1 MPDYPFKLASRKYK
15 KEDTIIN
22 INGNLIGE
30 GYVCLIAGPCTVE
43 TREQTF
49 EVAEGV
55 EQLGLKFF
63 RGGLFKG
70 RTSPYGFQGLKDK
83 GFEIFKEI
91 KNALGL
97 VIVSEVT
104 SSSYIPQMM
113 ECVDILQIGSR
124 NMQNYE
130 FLKEVARTKKPILL
144 KRHFSANIEELLLA
158 AEFILLEGNEQ
169 VILCERGIKTFEPM
183 TRNTF
188 DINAIPLLK
197 ELTHLPVIADPS
209 HGTGIR
215 SIVNSVGKAAIMAG
229 ADGLIVEVH
238 NNPDQALCD
247 GFQSI
252 TLKMLSE
259 LLKDTK
265 AICDLLGKKFN

>member
-1 MPDYPFKLASRKYK
+1 MQDFPFKLASRKHK
-15 KEDTIIN
+15 KEDTVIN
-22 INGNLIGE
+22 INGNFIGE
-30 GYVCLIAGPCTVE
+30 GHICIMAGPCTVE
-43 TREQTF
+43 TSEQTL
-49 EVAEGV
+49 AIANGV
-55 EQLGLKFF
+55 KNLGLNMF

-70 RTSPYGFQGLKDK
+70 RTSPYNFQGMGTEGFQ
-83 GFEIFKEI
+83 IFMEI
-91 KNALGL
+91 KKSLDL
-97 VIVSEVT
+97 TIVSEVT
-104 SSSYIPQMM
+104 AASQIPQMM
-113 ECVDILQIGSR
+113 EYVDIFQIGSR

-130 FLKEVARTKKPILL
+130 FLREVARIGKPILL

-158 AEFILLEGNEQ
+158 AEYILLEGNEQ
-169 VILCERGIKTFEPM
+169 VMLCERGIKTFEPM

-197 ELTHLPVIADPS
+197 EITHLPVIADPS

-215 SIVNSVGKAAIMAG
+215 SIVNPVGKAALVAG

-252 TLKMLSE
+252 TLEMLNE
-259 LLKDTK
+259 LLTETK
-265 AICDLLGKKFN
+265 AICNLLGKKFN

>member
-1 MPDYPFKLASRKYK
+1 MQDFSFKLASRKHK
-15 KEDTIIN
+15 KEDTVIN
-22 INGNLIGE
+22 INGNFIGE
-30 GYVCLIAGPCTVE
+30 GHVCIMAGPCTVE
-43 TREQTF
+43 NREQTLAI
-49 EVAEGV
+49 AEGV
-55 EQLGLKFF
+55 KNLGLTVF

-70 RTSPYGFQGLKDK
+70 RTSPYNFKGMGAEGFQ
-83 GFEIFKEI
+83 IFMEI
-91 KNALGL
+91 KKSLGL
-97 VIVSEVT
+97 IIVSEVT
-104 SSSYIPQMM
+104 ASSQIPQMI
-113 ECVDILQIGSR
+113 EYVDILQIGSR

-130 FLKEVARTKKPILL
+130 FLREVARTGKPILL

-158 AEFILLEGNEQ
+158 AEYILLEGNEQ
-169 VILCERGIKTFEPM
+169 VMLCERGIKTFEPM

-197 ELTHLPVIADPS
+197 EITHLPIIADPS

-215 SIVNSVGKAAIMAG
+215 SIVNPVGKAALMAG

-252 TLKMLSE
+252 TLEMLSE
-259 LLKDTK
+259 LLTETK
-265 AICDLLGKKFN
+265 AICNLLGKKFN

>member
-43 TREQTF
+43 TRKQTF

-55 EQLGLKFF
+55 KQLGLKFF

-70 RTSPYGFQGLKDK
+70 RTSPYNFQGIKED
-83 GFEIFKEI
+83 GFKIFEEI
-91 KNALGL
+91 KKSLGL
-97 VIVSEVT
+97 VVVSEIT
-104 SSSYIPQMM
+104 STSQIPQMM
-113 ECVDILQIGSR
+113 GCVDILQIGAR

-158 AEFILLEGNEQ
+158 AEYILLEGNEKI
-169 VILCERGIKTFEPM
+169 ILCERGIKTFEPM

-209 HGTGIR
+209 HGTGVR
-215 SIVNSVGKAAIMAG
+215 SIVNPVGKAAIMAG
-229 ADGLIVEVH
+229 ADGLIVEAH

>member
-97 VIVSEVT
+97 VIVSEVN

-158 AEFILLEGNEQ
+158 AEYILLEGNEQ

-247 GFQSI
+247 GFKSI
-252 TLKMLSE
+252 TLNMLSE

>member
-1 MPDYPFKLASRKYK
+1 MKDFSFKLASRKYK
-15 KEDTIIN
+15 REDTVIN
-22 INGNLIGE
+22 VNGNLIGE
-30 GYVCLIAGPCTVE
+30 GYVCIMAGPCTVE

-49 EVAEGV
+49 TVADGV
-55 EQLGLKFF
+55 KNLGLNLF
-63 RGGLFKG
+63 RGGIFKG
-70 RTSPYGFQGLKDK
+70 RTSPYNFQGMKTEGFQI
-83 GFEIFKEI
+83 FQEIRKS
-91 KNALGL
+91 LGL
-97 VIVSEVT
+97 TIVSEIT
-104 SSSYIPQMM
+104 ASSQIPQMM
-113 ECVDILQIGSR
+113 EYVDILQIGSR

-130 FLKEVARTKKPILL
+130 FLKEIARTKKPILL

-158 AEFILLEGNEQ
+158 AEYILLEGNEQ
-169 VILCERGIKTFEPM
+169 VMLCERGIKTFEPM

-197 ELTHLPVIADPS
+197 ELTHLPIIADPS

-215 SIVNSVGKAAIMAG
+215 SIVNPVGKAALMAG

-247 GFQSI
+247 GSQSI
-252 TLKMLSE
+252 TLEMLSE

-265 AICDLLGKKFN
+265 SICNLLGKKFN